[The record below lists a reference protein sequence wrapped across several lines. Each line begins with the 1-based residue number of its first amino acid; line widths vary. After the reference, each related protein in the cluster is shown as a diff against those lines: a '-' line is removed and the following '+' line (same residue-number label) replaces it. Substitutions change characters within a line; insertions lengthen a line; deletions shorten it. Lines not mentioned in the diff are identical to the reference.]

1 MPDPAHSPIQL
12 IGEKFPYTKI
22 EVSAEAHKLYD
33 EWIARLF
40 ARISSGEDRNDICRD
55 TLSELYGVPRG
66 NAILNAQFDPRNV
79 TLEPEYYGDCDM
91 PRFLERKPLLWLW
104 YMFDKSPAGLNL
116 DFGFK
121 FRRALAPFIFKKVGK
136 NFKCFPFVEF
146 TFGYNLEVGDDVVFH
161 RWVFIDD
168 RCSVKIGSHT
178 SLSDYV
184 NVYSHTH
191 DINCRYFVSNLP
203 TVIGS
208 NCRVTYHS
216 TVLAGTKMAD
226 NSMLGACGLLT
237 RETRQDAVYV
247 GIPAKKVKDKDP
259 RHHCRPGDH
268 PDETI
273 T

>member
-1 MPDPAHSPIQL
+1 MPEQAHSPIQL

-22 EVSAEAHKLYD
+22 EVSKAASKLYD
-33 EWIARLF
+33 AWIGALVK
-40 ARISSGEDRNDICRD
+40 RIKSGEDRNDICREALAD
-55 TLSELYGVPRG
+55 LYGAPQG
-66 NAILNAQFDPRNV
+66 SLILNAQFDPRNV

-91 PRFLERKPLLWLW
+91 KRFLERKPLLWLW

-121 FRRALAPFIFKKVGK
+121 LRRALAPFIFKKVGK

-168 RCSVKIGSHT
+168 RFTVKIGNHT

-203 TVIGS
+203 TIIGS

-226 NSMLGACGLLT
+226 NSMLGALGLLT